1 MKNLEDRQ
9 AVNSIHVNDN
19 SEQTGLLGHS
29 AINRQ
34 TETGFQIAEQTKDN
48 GIVDVDP
55 TQKPDDKKDAAE
67 AEKMPQASFVDLF
80 HFVEGKEKV
89 ILWLAI
95 IISVAQGA
103 ALPVMTL
110 ILGDLTNSFTPDKS
124 AEQTEELVK
133 TQFLNMIYIGLG
145 VLCAA
150 FVASI
155 LWNFLSAR
163 QTKKIKLLYFKKLLD
178 QNSAWYDKTK
188 IDQLSSNFIDQVS
201 SFTAVFSTKMHL
213 IFMNYSTAISGIVIG
228 FIKGWLLTIFVL
240 LLTPIMFFGM
250 FFFIKAV
257 QKSEEI
263 QRTSYSNAGSTSDEC
278 FTYIK
283 TVKSL
288 NGEEHEIKRYSGHC
302 DESKKT
308 SIRFGY
314 KAGLLWGI
322 FFFSVL
328 FMYGMAYLIG
338 SRLISNEWINDNYS
352 RVYNIGDVLT
362 IFFAVITGIFSL
374 GNIGPLQKAMEAAKV
389 AIALIL
395 KIMREDQ
402 GEKYGTYKP
411 EKINGNFVF
420 ENVSFAYPSNPSV
433 LVLKNVSFTIQ
444 QGQKV
449 AFVGPS
455 GSGKSTIVQ
464 LIERF
469 YDPTEGRILLDGVD
483 IKEYDIDY
491 LRHRIGL
498 VSQQPILFAE
508 SIKYNILLG
517 MPEQDKVPDDQ
528 IWQALEEAVA
538 AEFVRKFNHQLD
550 EFVGSQG
557 GQLSGGQKQ
566 RIAIARALIRKP
578 TFFLFDEATSALD
591 RKNEMEIQKTLD
603 KIAQNT
609 TSLTIAHRLSTI
621 INSDKIFVLHNGVL
635 EQEGS
640 HTELMK
646 NIEGLYFQLVE
657 HQITGENI
665 EEEEEEENEQGDAED
680 QALARAFGTN
690 HDNSSFINK
699 SQSFDHANQMAKGMS
714 QKFDSKNSK
723 QVSLGPK
730 QSSMNDSHSHID
742 VQIEAPPKKQLKLS
756 DFLGDEKKLIG
767 VGIIFAMCQ
776 GSIMPIFGYL
786 LGSIIELL
794 GKLELFKY
802 PDTLGTVT
810 YTKDDVMHDIDMIII
825 AFVIVAIGSFIFSFL
840 QYAVF
845 NQIGEMF
852 TFTLRIKYFR
862 RLMYKD
868 LEYFDKVENQPG
880 AISSRLALDC
890 KTINILI
897 GTYIGSIFQSLSSL
911 IVGVVI
917 SLIFSWR
924 IALVML
930 AMTPL
935 LFISG
940 IVDTQMMNAEKKA
953 DKVEGSDLLPETLNN
968 IKVVRSL
975 TAQHQIFSR
984 FEKFAESHRAR
995 SIRRS
1000 WIGGFLFGFSQFS
1013 QFLIYAVIF
1022 RVGAKFQ
1029 VDYGLDMKEFFIALF
1044 AIIFGGYGA
1053 GMANQFLGGIG
1064 EAKGAASKI
1073 LAELNSNSKIEVDP
1087 ENPDSN
1093 PYPRKNLKPPVVGKI
1108 EFKNVDFT
1116 YSGRKNR
1123 VLSHLNFTIP
1133 PNQSSAFVGGS
1144 GSGKSTIMQLLL
1156 RFYDTQKGKILIDG
1170 VDIKEM
1176 DIAYLRTIFGIV
1188 RQEPT
1193 LFNGTIDY
1201 NVKYNSTDISDADVR
1216 RACEAANAIEF
1227 IEGTPDGFNR
1237 DVGNRGEKMSGG
1249 QKQRIAIARVL
1260 VRNPKIL
1267 LFDEATSALDSHSE
1281 VVVQNALE
1289 QISKGRAS
1297 ISIAHRIST
1306 IKNSDTIFVLET
1318 GKMIEQ
1324 GNYTYLMNKK
1334 GRFAELA
1341 QN

>member
-1 MKNLEDRQ
+1 MKNLEDRKK
-9 AVNSIHVNDN
+9 VNSIQINEN
-19 SEQTGLLGHS
+19 SEQTNLLQQNGM
-29 AINRQ
+29 NRK
-34 TETGFQIAEQTKDN
+34 TETGIQISEETIIKDVVN
-48 GIVDVDP
+48 VDSIAN
-55 TQKPDDKKDAAE
+55 PDNKKRPSE
-67 AEKMPQASFVDLF
+67 ADKMPKASFVDLF
-80 HFVEGKEKV
+80 HFVEKDEKI
-89 ILWLAI
+89 ILWIAI

-110 ILGDLTNSFTPDKS
+110 ILGDLTNSFTPDKT
-124 AEQTEELVK
+124 ATQTEDLIK

-145 VLCAA
+145 VLFAA

-155 LWNFLSAR
+155 LWNILSAR
-163 QTKKIKLLYFKKLLD
+163 QTKKIKLIYFKKLLD
-178 QNSAWYDKTK
+178 QNIAWYDKTK

-228 FIKGWLLTIFVL
+228 FVKGWLLTIFVL

-250 FFFIKAV
+250 FFFIKAI

-263 QRTSYSNAGSTSDEC
+263 QRSSYANAGSTSDEC

-288 NGEEHEIKRYSGHC
+288 NGEEHEIKRYAGHC
-302 DESKKT
+302 DQSKKT

-338 SRLISNEWINDNYS
+338 SRLISDDWFNDNYS

-395 KIMREDQ
+395 KIVKEDQ
-402 GEKYGTYKP
+402 KEKYGTYKP
-411 EKINGNFVF
+411 EQIYGNFVF
-420 ENVSFAYPSNPSV
+420 ENVTFAYPSNPSV
-433 LVLKNVSFTIQ
+433 AVLKNINFTIKA
-444 QGQKV
+444 GQKV

-469 YDPTEGRILLDGVD
+469 YDPTEGRILLDGVN
-483 IKEYDIDY
+483 IREYDIDY
-491 LRHRIGL
+491 LRHKIGL

-517 MPEQDKVPDDQ
+517 IPDHEKVTDDQ
-528 IWQALEEAVA
+528 IWKSLDEAVA
-538 AEFVRKFNHQLD
+538 SEFVRKFNHKLD

-603 KIAQNT
+603 KIAENT

-621 INSDKIFVLHNGVL
+621 INSDKIFVLRNGVL
-635 EQEGS
+635 EQEGK
-640 HTELMK
+640 HDDLMK
-646 NIEGLYFQLVE
+646 NSQGLYFKLIE
-657 HQITGENI
+657 HQITGEVA
-665 EEEEEEENEQGDAED
+665 EDEEENESDEAEEKLA
-680 QALARAFGTN
+680 QAFAN
-690 HDNSSFINK
+690 NNQNSGLLDK
-699 SQSFDHANQMAKGMS
+699 SQSFELNNKFAKGSS
-714 QKFDSKNSK
+714 QKIELKNSK
-723 QVSLGPK
+723 QISFGQK
-730 QSSMNDSHSHID
+730 QSSLNDSQSQTDIQ
-742 VQIEAPPKKQLKLS
+742 VEAPSKKQLQLS
-756 DFLGDEKKLIG
+756 NFLGPEKRLIG
-767 VGIIFAMCQ
+767 VGVIFAMCQ
-776 GSIMPIFGYL
+776 GAIMPIFGFL

-794 GKLELFKY
+794 GKLEIFKY
-802 PDTLGTVT
+802 ADKSNQVT
-810 YTKDDVMHDIDMIII
+810 YTKTDVLHDIDLIIV
-825 AFVIVAIGSFIFSFL
+825 AFVIVAIGSFFFSFL

-852 TFTLRIKYFR
+852 TFTLRVKYFR

-868 LEYFDKVENQPG
+868 LEYFDKEDNQPG

-897 GTYIGSIFQSLSSL
+897 GTYVGSIFQSLSSL
-911 IVGVVI
+911 FVGLII

-924 IALVML
+924 IGLVML
-930 AMTPL
+930 AMTPM
-935 LFISG
+935 LFVSG

-953 DKVEGSDLLPETLNN
+953 QKVEGSDLLPETLNN

-975 TAQHQIFSR
+975 TAQSQIFRR
-984 FEKFAESHRAR
+984 FERFAEQHRVH
-995 SIRRS
+995 SIKSS
-1000 WIGGFLFGFSQFS
+1000 WISGFLFGFSQFS

-1029 VDYGLDMKEFFIALF
+1029 TEYGLNMKEFFVALF

-1053 GMANQFLGGIG
+1053 GMANQFLGGLG
-1064 EAKGAASKI
+1064 EAKGAATKI
-1073 LAELNSNSKIEVDP
+1073 LAEINSNSKIEVDP
-1087 ENPDSN
+1087 ENPASN
-1093 PYPRKNLKPPVVGKI
+1093 PFPRKNLKPLITGKI
-1108 EFKNVDFT
+1108 EFQNVDFT
-1116 YSGRKNR
+1116 YVGRKNK
-1123 VLSHLNFTIP
+1123 VLNHLNFLIP

-1156 RFYDTQKGKILIDG
+1156 RFYDPQKGQILIDG
-1170 VDIKEM
+1170 VNIKDM

-1193 LFNGTIDY
+1193 LFNGTIEY
-1201 NVKYNSTDISDADVR
+1201 NVKYNSNVISQEDVR
-1216 RACEAANAIEF
+1216 RACEAANAMEF

-1267 LFDEATSALDSHSE
+1267 LFDEATSALDSNSE
-1281 VVVQNALE
+1281 VIVQNALE
-1289 QISKGRAS
+1289 EISKGRAS

-1306 IKNSDTIFVLET
+1306 IKNSDIIFVLET

-1324 GNYTYLMNKK
+1324 GNYAYLMNNK